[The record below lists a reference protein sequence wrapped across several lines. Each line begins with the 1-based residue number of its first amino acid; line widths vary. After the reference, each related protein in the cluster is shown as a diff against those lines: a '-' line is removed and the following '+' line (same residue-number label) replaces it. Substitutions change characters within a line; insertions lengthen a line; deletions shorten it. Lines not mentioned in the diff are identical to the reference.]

1 MVLLLKNIHE
11 RFIAKAMLNKYFCV
25 RFEKAHSLRQ
35 ISIIS
40 LLFSLLVAGFSCSTE
55 LEVNAPYRETKVLYS
70 ILDPTLPF
78 QTVRISKGF
87 LSDGRSALDI
97 AKNSPDSSLYT
108 SGVLLV
114 ELIEKKDTVFVV
126 KNQSTGSF
134 ESIDSVVVKR
144 RWVCKDTVYTGKPE
158 GVFYSPDQLVF
169 KTPNLLLDTTNF
181 TTVKYTIKVTNKA
194 TGNISEAITNLPARN
209 FRIIEPS
216 SDIPSDPVSF
226 NFRSKADSKIR
237 VSKPTNVEI
246 AQITISWRIRV
257 IRNSAGI
264 VDTVY
269 EDWFMNSP
277 GIAPIQ
283 GLEAQGFF
291 GRGQFWP
298 FVQNEVTSR
307 GNANVVSR
315 KFMTGRMDVYGGNKE
330 YDNYR
335 TVNGNYNVIT
345 QSLPIYTNVSNGLGI
360 VCSRNLRS
368 FPVKVSNSSLDTL
381 NVRVPDFKLVK

>member
-25 RFEKAHSLRQ
+25 PSEKARTLRLTP
-35 ISIIS
+35 IIS
-40 LLFSLLVAGFSCSTE
+40 LLFSLLVTGFSCSTK

-78 QTVRISKGF
+78 QTIRISKGF

-97 AKNSPDSSLYT
+97 AKNSPDSSLYDP
-108 SGVLLV
+108 SVLLV
-114 ELIEKKDTVFVV
+114 ELIEQKSGV
-126 KNQSTGSF
+126 
-134 ESIDSVVVKR
+134 EIR
-144 RWVCKDTVYTGKPE
+144 RWVCKDTVFTSKPD
-158 GVFYSPDQLVF
+158 GVFYSPDQVVY
-169 KTPNLLLDTTNF
+169 KTPNILLDTTNF
-181 TTVKYTIKVTNKA
+181 TSVNYTFRITNKA
-194 TGNISEAITNLPARN
+194 TGNISEAITNIPARN
-209 FRIIEPS
+209 FRILEPI
-216 SDIPSDPVSF
+216 SDVPSDPVSI

-237 VSKPTNVEI
+237 VSQPTNVEV
-246 AQITISWRIRV
+246 AQITINWKIRV
-257 IRNSAGI
+257 IRNIGGI
-264 VDTVY
+264 LDTAL

-283 GLEAQGFF
+283 GAEAQGFL
-291 GRGQFWP
+291 GRGQFWSYI
-298 FVQNEVTSR
+298 QRELSGRSNE
-307 GNANVVSR
+307 NVVSR
-315 KFMTGRMDVYGGNKE
+315 KFLTGRMDVYGGNKE

-345 QSLPIYTNVSNGLGI
+345 QSLPIYTNVSSGLGI
-360 VCSRNLRS
+360 VCSRNQRS

>member
-264 VDTVY
+264 VDTVF

>member
-1 MVLLLKNIHE
+1 M
-11 RFIAKAMLNKYFCV
+11 KYFCV
-25 RFEKAHSLRQ
+25 PSEKALTLRQ
-35 ISIIS
+35 TSIIS
-40 LLFSLLVAGFSCSTE
+40 LLFSLLITGFSCSTK

-97 AKNSPDSSLYT
+97 SKNSPDSSLYDPA
-108 SGVLLV
+108 VLLV
-114 ELIEKKDTVFVV
+114 ELIEKKDTTV
-126 KNQSTGSF
+126 T
-134 ESIDSVVVKR
+134 R
-144 RWVCKDTVYTGKPE
+144 RWVCKDTVYTGKPD
-158 GVFYSPDQLVF
+158 GVFYSPDQFVY
-169 KTPNLLLDTTNF
+169 KTPNIQLDTTNF
-181 TTVKYTIKVTNKA
+181 TKVKYMFKVTNKA
-194 TGNISEAITNLPARN
+194 TGNVSEAITNIPARN
-209 FRIIEPS
+209 FRILEPI
-216 SDIPSDPVSF
+216 SDVPVDPVTI

-237 VSKPTNVEI
+237 VSQPVNVEV
-246 AQITISWRIRV
+246 AQITILWKIRV
-257 IRNSAGI
+257 IRNMGGVS
-264 VDTVY
+264 DTTF
-269 EDWFMNSP
+269 EDWFMNTP

-283 GLEAQGFF
+283 GAEAQGLF

-298 FVQNEVTSR
+298 YIQNELASR
-307 GNANVVSR
+307 SNENVVSR

-368 FPVKVSNSSLDTL
+368 FPVKVSGSSLDTL
-381 NVRVPDFKLVK
+381 NVRIPDFKLVK

>member
-1 MVLLLKNIHE
+1 MLLKNIPE
-11 RFIAKAMLNKYFCV
+11 RFIAKAMLMKYFCV
-25 RFEKAHSLRQ
+25 PSEKAHTLRQ
-35 ISIIS
+35 IYIIS
-40 LLFSLLVAGFSCSTE
+40 LLFSLLIAGFSCSTE

-97 AKNSPDSSLYT
+97 AKNSPDSSLYDP
-108 SGVLLV
+108 SVLLV
-114 ELIEKKDTVFVV
+114 ELIEKKSGV
-126 KNQSTGSF
+126 
-134 ESIDSVVVKR
+134 EIR
-144 RWVCKDTVYTGKPE
+144 RWVCKDTVYTGKPD
-158 GVFYSPDQLVF
+158 GIFYSPEQLVY

-181 TTVKYTIKVTNKA
+181 TTVNYTFKITNKA
-194 TGNISEAITNLPARN
+194 TGNISEAITNIPARN
-209 FRIIEPS
+209 FRILEPI
-216 SDIPSDPVSF
+216 SDVPSDPVTI

-237 VSKPTNVEI
+237 VSQPSNVEI
-246 AQITISWRIRV
+246 AQITILWKIRV
-257 IRNSAGI
+257 IRNIGGLL
-264 VDTVY
+264 DTTF

-283 GLEAQGFF
+283 GSEAQGFF

-298 FVQNEVTSR
+298 YIQTELANR

-315 KFMTGRMDVYGGNKE
+315 KFLTGRLYVYGGNKE

-381 NVRVPDFKLVK
+381 NVRVPEFKLVK